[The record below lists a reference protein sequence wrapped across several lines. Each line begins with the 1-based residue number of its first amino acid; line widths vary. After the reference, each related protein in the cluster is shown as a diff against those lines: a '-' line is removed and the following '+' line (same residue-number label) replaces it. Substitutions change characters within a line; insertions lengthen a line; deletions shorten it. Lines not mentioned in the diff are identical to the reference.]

1 MINNIQYTTFKLKVE
16 VHKLFS
22 FHIFYR
28 REKEYPTEFINQ
40 CINTLN
46 SLPEVELICNELKKV
61 FDFPS
66 THIIHEDNILIGIKG
81 QRDRNYIFSRLYHV
95 KALFIHML
103 DDCD

>member
-40 CINTLN
+40 CINILN

-61 FDFPS
+61 FETVGVPFPVFVLRNS
-66 THIIHEDNILIGIKG
+66 FMLLENKDEATLKKLKG
-81 QRDRNYIFSRLYHV
+81 ATLTRPSR
-95 KALFIHML
+95 F
-103 DDCD
+103 